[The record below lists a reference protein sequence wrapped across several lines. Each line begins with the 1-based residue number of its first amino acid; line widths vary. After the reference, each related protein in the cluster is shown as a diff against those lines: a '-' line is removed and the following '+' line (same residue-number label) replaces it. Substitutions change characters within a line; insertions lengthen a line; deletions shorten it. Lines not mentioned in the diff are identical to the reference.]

1 MPIYK
6 IADLNI
12 EINPKY
18 EKTSKQLAAYITDEK
33 TADFCVEAEQSEI
46 DRLVADGG
54 IDYLSESCIINTLV
68 CREILDNYDGLF
80 FHSSALMLD
89 GKAYLFSAPSGTGK
103 STHTAL
109 WQRHFGGRVQMIN
122 DDKPIIRKKG
132 GVFYVYGTPW
142 MGKADIGTNTKAP
155 VKAVYILQRAEENTA
170 VRVLPSQVMKQLLE
184 ATVIDVERSR
194 MEKLLELLDEFFKE
208 TPLFLLGCN
217 MDESAVMMAYNAANG
232 G

>member
-18 EKTSKQLAAYITDEK
+18 EKTREILANYITDEK

-46 DRLVADGG
+46 DRLVAGGG

-80 FHSSALMLD
+80 FHSSALMFD
-89 GKAYLFSAPSGTGK
+89 GKAYIFSAPSGTGK

-109 WQRHFGGRVQMIN
+109 WRKHFGDRVTMIN
-122 DDKPIIRKKG
+122 DDKPIIRKKD

-142 MGKADIGTNTKAP
+142 MGKSNIGANISAP
-155 VKAVYILQRAEENTA
+155 LKAVFLLERDSKNYAEKVSA
-170 VRVLPSQVMKQLLE
+170 GRVFAKLLE
-184 ATVIDVERSR
+184 ATLISKKQDR
-194 MEKLLELLDEFFKE
+194 MSKILELYDEIF
-208 TPLFLLGCN
+208 
-217 MDESAVMMAYNAANG
+217 SAVDLYLLHCTISDDAVTAAYDAICK
-232 G
+232 

>member
-122 DDKPIIRKKG
+122 DDKPIIRKK
-132 GVFYVYGTPW
+132 
-142 MGKADIGTNTKAP
+142 
-155 VKAVYILQRAEENTA
+155 AESFMFTELRGWA
-170 VRVLPSQVMKQLLE
+170 SQISEQIFLHRS
-184 ATVIDVERSR
+184 ERCSCLSVT
-194 MEKLLELLDEFFKE
+194 E
-208 TPLFLLGCN
+208 
-217 MDESAVMMAYNAANG
+217 
-232 G
+232 

>member
-80 FHSSALMLD
+80 FHSSALMFD
-89 GKAYLFSAPSGTGK
+89 GKAYIFSAPSGTGK

-122 DDKPIIRKKG
+122 DDKPIIRKK
-132 GVFYVYGTPW
+132 
-142 MGKADIGTNTKAP
+142 A
-155 VKAVYILQRAEENTA
+155 
-170 VRVLPSQVMKQLLE
+170 
-184 ATVIDVERSR
+184 
-194 MEKLLELLDEFFKE
+194 EFFMFTE
-208 TPLFLLGCN
+208 LRGWASQISEQIFLRRSERCSCLSVT
-217 MDESAVMMAYNAANG
+217 E
-232 G
+232 

>member
-80 FHSSALMLD
+80 FHSSALMFD
-89 GKAYLFSAPSGTGK
+89 GKAYIFSAPSGTGK

-109 WQRHFGGRVQMIN
+109 WRKHFGGRVQMIN
-122 DDKPIIRKKG
+122 DDKPIIRKKD

-142 MGKADIGTNTKAP
+142 MGKSNIGANISAP
-155 VKAVYILQRAEENTA
+155 LKAVFLLERDSKNYAEKVSA
-170 VRVLPSQVMKQLLE
+170 GRVFAKLLE
-184 ATVIDVERSR
+184 ATLISKKQDR
-194 MEKLLELLDEFFKE
+194 MSKILELYDEIF
-208 TPLFLLGCN
+208 
-217 MDESAVMMAYNAANG
+217 SAVDLYLLHCTISDDAVTAAYDAICK
-232 G
+232 

>member
-33 TADFCVEAEQSEI
+33 TADFCVEAEQSKI

-80 FHSSALMLD
+80 FHSSALMFD
-89 GKAYLFSAPSGTGK
+89 GKASFLRRAERENP
-103 STHTAL
+103 HTL
-109 WQRHFGGRVQMIN
+109 HFG
-122 DDKPIIRKKG
+122 K
-132 GVFYVYGTPW
+132 
-142 MGKADIGTNTKAP
+142 DILA
-155 VKAVYILQRAEENTA
+155 A
-170 VRVLPSQVMKQLLE
+170 
-184 ATVIDVERSR
+184 
-194 MEKLLELLDEFFKE
+194 
-208 TPLFLLGCN
+208 GCR
-217 MDESAVMMAYNAANG
+217 
-232 G
+232 